1 MEELHDVR
9 EQTDRKLP
17 RERVLAAIGRKQ
29 GDEVKT
35 LAERHG
41 VAENTIRNW
50 LDRFE
55 EEMVEQAPYDELC
68 PGHPPKLEDSQ
79 CERLF
84 EQLRHSPTELG
95 YEQQTWTPTLLLHFV
110 KEEYGVEYS
119 KRHARKLLTATN
131 ASRCGRR
138 AE

>member
-1 MEELHDVR
+1 MGALDNITMEELHDVR

-29 GDEVKT
+29 GDGVKT

-68 PGHPPKLEDSQ
+68 PGPPETRRQSMRTAVRTATAHQPNSATSNKHGRQRFCST
-79 CERLF
+79 
-84 EQLRHSPTELG
+84 S
-95 YEQQTWTPTLLLHFV
+95 
-110 KEEYGVEYS
+110 S
-119 KRHARKLLTATN
+119 KRSTVLSTVRDTLVN
-131 ASRCGRR
+131 S
-138 AE
+138 